1 MKEETV
7 FTLENIWHAYKTCI
21 KNKKKTINRLKFE
34 LKRERE
40 IIKIRDELLNK
51 KYKIS
56 RHVYFI
62 VTEPKPREVFA
73 ADFRDRI
80 VHHLVYNELALLCE
94 NWFISNSYANRP
106 GKGTHAGFKKV
117 RDFVKQN
124 KKAWYLKLDIFSF
137 FKSIDKTILFKIIV
151 DFIEEQDK
159 PSWWKRDMSWIC
171 RKIIFD
177 DSTKNFIFKGEL
189 RFQKLI
195 PKEKSL
201 FFSGGNGL
209 PIGNLTS
216 QFFANCYLDGMDKY
230 ITEKLGFY
238 KYVRYVDD
246 FIVIYKDKEKLKRV
260 VSIIDEWLL
269 VERKIS
275 IHPKKIIIQKV
286 TSGIDFVGYIIKP
299 THTLVRQKVVKRFK
313 NKLFQFRNNEDGLF
327 SVSDIPMIKSYLGH
341 FGHANSFNLV
351 SKLNR

>member
-1 MKEETV
+1 
-7 FTLENIWHAYKTCI
+7 
-21 KNKKKTINRLKFE
+21 
-34 LKRERE
+34 
-40 IIKIRDELLNK
+40 
-51 KYKIS
+51 
-56 RHVYFI
+56 
-62 VTEPKPREVFA
+62 
-73 ADFRDRI
+73 
-80 VHHLVYNELALLCE
+80 
-94 NWFISNSYANRP
+94 
-106 GKGTHAGFKKV
+106 
-117 RDFVKQN
+117 
-124 KKAWYLKLDIFSF
+124 
-137 FKSIDKTILFKIIV
+137 
-151 DFIEEQDK
+151 
-159 PSWWKRDMSWIC
+159 MSWIC

-177 DSTKNFIFKGEL
+177 DPTKNFIFKGEL